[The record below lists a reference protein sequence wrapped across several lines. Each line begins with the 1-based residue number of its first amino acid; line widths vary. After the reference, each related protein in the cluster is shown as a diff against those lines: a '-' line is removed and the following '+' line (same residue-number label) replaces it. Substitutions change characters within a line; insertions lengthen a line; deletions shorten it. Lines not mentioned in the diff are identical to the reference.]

1 MKFNHK
7 HLLSALAIL
16 AATTTQSFAS
26 GYSTDSTSASGL
38 GNAYAGS
45 VTGVHDVSDMFFN
58 PSVTAGLDK
67 NQFIA
72 AMTYIKLDVDSDGA
86 AGKFSGGGSVSGGD
100 SRNAGS
106 NNFIPAFYLA
116 TPINDKTTFNLSVTS
131 PFGLATKY
139 NPTWAGRYQAVE
151 SSIST
156 VNFNP
161 SVSYK
166 LSDKLSVGAGVVAQY
181 YQATLT
187 KSVFTGGND
196 ATGKLSG
203 SDWGYGYNL
212 GASYKFND
220 QLKVGLGY
228 RSKIDYNLSGTTKVA
243 DLGMYSDF
251 NAKTATPE
259 SLTAGVAY
267 KLNQAVELAYD
278 TTWTRWSRLKSLVV
292 NAHQNSN
299 LNDTTTFNWHDSFLH
314 SVGANFTVNEKTLI
328 RVGTAYEKD
337 AVTDANR
344 GPRVPGGDRVWTTL
358 GFNQKIGNGWSFDG
372 AYSHQFYRAANMN
385 ISNSS
390 TTVPS
395 LSAKYKT
402 KVDVFSIALK
412 KDF

>member
-1 MKFNHK
+1 MRINHK
-7 HLLSALAIL
+7 LFISALAFLL
-16 AATTTQSFAS
+16 ASNSQSFAS
-26 GYSTDSTSASGL
+26 GYSTDSTSTSGL

-58 PSVTAGLDK
+58 PSVTAGIEK
-67 NQFIA
+67 NEFIA
-72 AMTYIKLDVDSDGA
+72 SMTYIKLDIDSDGS
-86 AGKFSGGGSVSGGD
+86 AGNFSGGGSVSGGD

-116 TPINDKTTFNLSVTS
+116 TPINDKATFNLAVTS
-131 PFGLATKY
+131 PFGLSTKY
-139 NPTWAGRYQAVE
+139 DSTWAGRYRAVE
-151 SSIST
+151 SSISN

-166 LSDKLSVGAGVVAQY
+166 LSDKLSVGAGVVAGY

-187 KSVFTGGND
+187 KAVFTGGND

-212 GASYKFND
+212 GANYKFND
-220 QLKVGLGY
+220 QLKVGIGY

-243 DLGMYSDF
+243 DLGLYSDF

-259 SLTAGVAY
+259 SLTIGAAY
-267 KLNQAVELAYD
+267 KITPKVELAYD

-292 NAHQNSN
+292 TAHQNSA

-314 SVGANFTVNEKTLI
+314 SVGANFTINDKTLI
-328 RVGTAYEKD
+328 RTGLAYEKD

-358 GFNQKIGNGWSFDG
+358 GFNQKVGNGWEVDG
-372 AYSHQFYRAANMN
+372 AYSHQFYRAAKMN
-385 ISNSS
+385 ISDSS

-402 KVDVFSIALK
+402 SVDVFSIALK
-412 KDF
+412 KEF